1 MADNRTMAQMLQAPI
16 EGYEDAIVIPPI
28 NANNFEL
35 KQPLINLVQS
45 NKFTVKTVEA
55 ISTKTIKEPFI
66 KPYHI
71 NHQQINLWLIKLYL
85 PFHTNQASSSSTLPS
100 NTIPNQRNEAKAIM
114 SHSGVSYDGPPI
126 PPPVVEKASEAT
138 KDTELPSTEDI
149 QPPPL
154 VQEQTKDKEP
164 IEEPSFVAN
173 KAKPNLPYPS
183 RLNKQKIREK
193 DDILSSKF
201 MEIFRNLHFELSF
214 ADALIHMPKFA
225 SMFKKMLNNKDKLI
239 ELTKTPL
246 NENCSAV
253 VLKKLPEKLGDPGR
267 FLIPCDFLEFDNYLA
282 LADLGA
288 SINLMPL
295 SIWKKLG
302 FSGLTETKMV
312 LELADRTIS
321 KPTGVAEN
329 VFVKVGKFYFPADF
343 VVLDFIADPRV
354 PLILGRPFLRTAHAL
369 IDVYEGE
376 ITLRNDDQSLTL
388 KCGDAPSIS
397 YTNQPSSSST
407 LPSNTI
413 PNPRNEAKAITTR
426 SGVSYDGPPI
436 PPPVVEKESEATKDT
451 ELPSTEDIQPP
462 PLVQEQTKDKEP
474 IEEPSFVANK
484 AKPNLPYPS
493 RLNKQKIHE
502 KDDILSSKFMEI
514 FRNLHFELSF
524 ADALIHMPKFA
535 SMFKKMLNN
544 KDKLIE
550 LTKTPLNENCSAV
563 VLKKLP
569 EKLGD
574 PGRFLIP
581 CDFSEFDSYLALA
594 DLGASINL
602 MPLSIWKKL
611 QLPGLTETK
620 MVLELADRTI
630 SKPTGVAENVFVKV
644 GKFYFP
650 ADFVVLDFIA
660 DPRVPLILGRPFLR
674 TAHALIDVY
683 EGEITLRNDD
693 QSLTLK
699 CGDAPSISYNNLES
713 LKKVDLIDVACEIYS
728 QEVLGFSDSVAYNNP
743 SPYYD
748 PIVSTS
754 SPTLTPF
761 DESDF
766 LLFEEADA
774 FIAIDDEPVSPVFN
788 ATYYDPEGD
797 ILILEAL
804 LNSDPLPPPNQGDY
818 SPGIQKDLKVVEP
831 KKSSLEYATSYG
843 PKEEL
848 PEVELKEL
856 PPHLEYAFLEEN
868 NKLPVLISKDLSQ
881 DEKTSFVNFCSHK
894 ILLEDDYEPSVQ
906 HQRRVNPKIHD
917 VIKKEVEKLLDAGLI
932 YPISDSPWVSPVH
945 CVPKKGGM
953 TVVKNE
959 ENELVPTRLVTGWRV
974 CIDYRKLNEATCKDH
989 FPLPFMDQMLE
1000 RLAGNKFYCFLDGF
1014 SGYFQ
1019 IPIDPKDQEKTTFTC
1034 PYGTFAYRRMP
1045 FGLCNAPETFQRCM
1059 MAIFHDMIEK
1069 TMEVFMDDFL
1079 VFGDSFSSCLANLD
1093 KMLKRCEDTKLALNW
1108 EKSHFMVKE
1117 GIVLGHKISR
1127 KGIEVDKAK
1136 VDVIS
1141 KLPYPTT
1148 VKGIRS
1154 FLGHAKFYQRFIK
1167 DFSKISR
1174 PMTHLLEK
1182 NTPFIFSEDCILAFQ
1197 TLKKKLTEAPILI
1210 APNWDQP
1217 FEIMCDASDY
1227 AIGAVL
1233 GQSDQLHYASRL
1245 MTEAETNYTTT
1256 KKEMLA
1262 VVYAFEKFRSYNHEL
1277 NLTSLVWKSVYENVF
1292 DPKEINETFPL
1303 EILNMIN
1310 NHPLDVYLANKL
1322 LKLKACHEGPTGG
1335 HHSANITARKVFDAG
1350 FFWPTIYKD
1359 AYELIKSCDACQRQG
1374 KISHRDEMPQNAIQV
1389 CEIFDVW
1396 GIDFMGPFPSSRGN
1410 KYILVAV
1417 DYLSKWV
1424 KAKALPTNNVR
1435 VVVKFLKSLFSQFGA
1450 PRAIISDRGTHFCN
1464 EIFDKVMS
1472 KYGVTHRL
1480 STPYHPQTSGQVEVT
1495 NHSLKRILERTVGEN
1510 RASTKEGLT
1519 SDWLFVLWVVLG
1531 RMEERYGCL
1540 RCSVAPVS
1548 FVFSTFHLSTT
1559 GVWELDAVTSL

>member
-1 MADNRTMAQMLQAPI
+1 MFVSPKRANDSRRGGK
-16 EGYEDAIVIPPI
+16 ESEYDKGYGVIDA
-28 NANNFEL
+28 
-35 KQPLINLVQS
+35 
-45 NKFTVKTVEA
+45 
-55 ISTKTIKEPFI
+55 
-66 KPYHI
+66 
-71 NHQQINLWLIKLYL
+71 
-85 PFHTNQASSSSTLPS
+85 
-100 NTIPNQRNEAKAIM
+100 RR
-114 SHSGVSYDGPPI
+114 HSK
-126 PPPVVEKASEAT
+126 PPPF
-138 KDTELPSTEDI
+138 
-149 QPPPL
+149 

-201 MEIFRNLHFELSF
+201 MEIFRNLHFE
-214 ADALIHMPKFA
+214 I
-225 SMFKKMLNNKDKLI
+225 
-239 ELTKTPL
+239 
-246 NENCSAV
+246 
-253 VLKKLPEKLGDPGR
+253 
-267 FLIPCDFLEFDNYLA
+267 
-282 LADLGA
+282 
-288 SINLMPL
+288 
-295 SIWKKLG
+295 
-302 FSGLTETKMV
+302 
-312 LELADRTIS
+312 
-321 KPTGVAEN
+321 
-329 VFVKVGKFYFPADF
+329 
-343 VVLDFIADPRV
+343 
-354 PLILGRPFLRTAHAL
+354 
-369 IDVYEGE
+369 
-376 ITLRNDDQSLTL
+376 
-388 KCGDAPSIS
+388 
-397 YTNQPSSSST
+397 
-407 LPSNTI
+407 
-413 PNPRNEAKAITTR
+413 
-426 SGVSYDGPPI
+426 
-436 PPPVVEKESEATKDT
+436 
-451 ELPSTEDIQPP
+451 
-462 PLVQEQTKDKEP
+462 
-474 IEEPSFVANK
+474 
-484 AKPNLPYPS
+484 
-493 RLNKQKIHE
+493 
-502 KDDILSSKFMEI
+502 
-514 FRNLHFELSF
+514 SF

-699 CGDAPSISYNNLES
+699 C
-713 LKKVDLIDVACEIYS
+713 
-728 QEVLGFSDSVAYNNP
+728 EVLGFSDSVAYNNP

-804 LNSDPLPPPNQGDY
+804 LNNDPLPHPNQGDY

-831 KKSSLEYATSYG
+831 KKSSLE
-843 PKEEL
+843 PKDEI
-848 PEVELKEL
+848 PKVELKEL

-868 NKLPVLISKDLSQ
+868 NKLPVIISKDLSQ
-881 DEKTSFVNFCSHK
+881 DEKTSLINFCSHK

-953 TVVKNE
+953 TVVTNE

-1000 RLAGNKFYCFLDGF
+1000 RLAGNEFYCFLDGF

-1045 FGLCNAPETFQRCM
+1045 FGLCNAPGTFQRCM

-1069 TMEVFMDDFL
+1069 TMEVFMDDFS

-1127 KGIEVDKAK
+1127 KGIEVDKQ
-1136 VDVIS
+1136 D
-1141 KLPYPTT
+1141 
-1148 VKGIRS
+1148 
-1154 FLGHAKFYQRFIK
+1154 
-1167 DFSKISR
+1167 D
-1174 PMTHLLEK
+1174 
-1182 NTPFIFSEDCILAFQ
+1182 PFQNF
-1197 TLKKKLTEAPILI
+1197 LKKKLTEAPILI

-1233 GQSDQLHYASRL
+1233 GQRIEKHFRPIHYASKT

-1256 KKEMLA
+1256 EKEMLA
-1262 VVYAFEKFRSYNHEL
+1262 VVYAFEKFRSYLIMN
-1277 NLTSLVWKSVYENVF
+1277 KSVVYTDHSALKYLFNKKDAKARLLRWVLLLQEFDFKVIDTKGAENYAADHLSRLENPYENVF
-1292 DPKEINETFPL
+1292 DPKEITETFPL
-1303 EILNMIN
+1303 ETLSVLTSKDQSTPWFADFANYHAGKFIKKGMSTQEKNKFFKDVKHYFWDDPFLFKTCADQIIRRCVDGKEALEILE
-1310 NHPLDVYLANKL
+1310 
-1322 LKLKACHEGPTGG
+1322 ACHSGPTGG
-1335 HHSANITARKVFDAG
+1335 HYGANSTAKKIFDAG
-1350 FFWPTIYKD
+1350 FYWPTIYKD
-1359 AYELIKSCDACQRQG
+1359 AYEFVKTCECAWSKGQG
-1374 KISHRDEMPQNAIQV
+1374 KISQRDEMPQNAIQV
-1389 CEIFDVW
+1389 CEIFDLW

-1424 KAKALPTNNVR
+1424 EAKALPTNDAR
-1435 VVVKFLKSLFSQFGA
+1435 VVVKFLKSLFSRFGA

-1464 EIFDKVMS
+1464 DKFDKVMS

-1495 NHSLKRILERTVGEN
+1495 NRGLKRILEREVGEN
-1510 RASTKEGLT
+1510 RLP
-1519 SDWLFVLWVVLG
+1519 LWSKL
-1531 RMEERYGCL
+1531 E
-1540 RCSVAPVS
+1540 
-1548 FVFSTFHLSTT
+1548 
-1559 GVWELDAVTSL
+1559 DALWSIRNRF